1 MNANLLGAI
10 AVALVLG
17 ACGAKQDV
25 EVPAEEPAAPAQEV
39 TPAPEATDPAMTD
52 PATGEIPADPNAAPT
67 DPAAEEVPP
76 AQ

>member
-1 MNANLLGAI
+1 MNANNLGAN
-10 AVALVLG
+10 AVALVMG

-39 TPAPEATDPAMTD
+39 TPAPEATDPAMID
-52 PATGEIPADPNAAPT
+52 PATGEVPADPNAMSA

>member
-1 MNANLLGAI
+1 
-10 AVALVLG
+10 
-17 ACGAKQDV
+17 V

-39 TPAPEATDPAMTD
+39 TPAPEATDPAMID
-52 PATGEIPADPNAAPT
+52 PATGEVPADPNAMSA